1 MSIFSSMD
9 IAGSGLS
16 AQRLHM
22 DLIAAN
28 IANVNT
34 TRTPE
39 GGPFKRLLAVFSTH
53 SLDTE
58 RRFPFLPLEPGA
70 QPRGVGEGVK
80 VIKIEKDPSPPRL
93 VYDPSHPDANEQG
106 YVAMPN
112 VNTINEMVDMIA
124 ATRAYEANTV
134 VIASSKR
141 MASATLEI

>member
-1 MSIFSSMD
+1 MSIFSAID

-16 AQRLHM
+16 AQRMKM
-22 DLIAAN
+22 DLIAGN

-39 GGPFKRLLAVFSTH
+39 GGPFKRLLAIFATR

-58 RRFPFLPLEPGA
+58 RRFPFLPLEPS
-70 QPRGVGEGVK
+70 QMPRGIGEGVK
-80 VIKIEKDPSPPRL
+80 VVKIQKDPSPPRL
-93 VYDPSHPDANEQG
+93 VYDPSHPDANEEG

-112 VNTINEMVDMIA
+112 VNVVNEMVDMIA

-141 MASATLEI
+141 MAQSAMDI